1 MKRHLLILIMIM
13 LVSLSSAASEK
24 NPDQQVG
31 YNFGDMTL
39 SQVVDPSG
47 SAVNVNIKDN
57 SFQPPVLN
65 VPVGATV
72 EWHNQ
77 DSVQHTVTSD
87 IQGLFESSVLMP
99 GEKFAFKFNTLGS
112 FGYHCSIHPGMQ
124 GAITVKGTATPQGS
138 SSLATTMTGSSSFLP
153 ESNLGSEKAG
163 SKGAVSA
170 SWSENPL
177 SFSGQTM
184 SGGMQS
190 ERQGATGGSSLQ
202 PKFNLAIDQSAGQSL
217 GQVSGQISSQVSSQS
232 PGQASSQ
239 IALQKFSQYYHTTSE
254 APEDQLTAPTKIN
267 LNGEEP
273 AMLYFGSTQKAV
285 PYAQYQTYALSTGT
299 NSLWISGATS
309 WTQYAMVPL
318 GSMLNMITM
327 SPAGGYG
334 YLYEIYPDGS
344 LDKNSFYLDPYNQI
358 GFYADELGQHQLFFN
373 IAGQPSNVIVID
385 VVPYQP
391 PAQPVY
397 NFAAIT
403 ISSAWLRGY
412 NVYVD
417 GSYQAT
423 EGMTGDPHGT
433 VTINV
438 PGNQYHN
445 IAIDG
450 SGLTF
455 SDYKYFKAGYA
466 YQLNV

>member
-1 MKRHLLILIMIM
+1 
-13 LVSLSSAASEK
+13 
-24 NPDQQVG
+24 
-31 YNFGDMTL
+31 
-39 SQVVDPSG
+39 
-47 SAVNVNIKDN
+47 
-57 SFQPPVLN
+57 
-65 VPVGATV
+65 
-72 EWHNQ
+72 
-77 DSVQHTVTSD
+77 
-87 IQGLFESSVLMP
+87 
-99 GEKFAFKFNTLGS
+99 
-112 FGYHCSIHPGMQ
+112 
-124 GAITVKGTATPQGS
+124 
-138 SSLATTMTGSSSFLP
+138 
-153 ESNLGSEKAG
+153 
-163 SKGAVSA
+163 
-170 SWSENPL
+170 
-177 SFSGQTM
+177 
-184 SGGMQS
+184 
-190 ERQGATGGSSLQ
+190 
-202 PKFNLAIDQSAGQSL
+202 
-217 GQVSGQISSQVSSQS
+217 
-232 PGQASSQ
+232 
-239 IALQKFSQYYHTTSE
+239 
-254 APEDQLTAPTKIN
+254 
-267 LNGEEP
+267 
-273 AMLYFGSTQKAV
+273 MLYFGSTQKAV

-318 GSMLNMITM
+318 GSMLNMVTM

-344 LDKNSFYLDPYNQI
+344 LDMNSYYFYPYNQI
-358 GFYADELGQHQLFFN
+358 GFYADEVGQHQLFFN

-423 EGMTGDPHGT
+423 EGMTGDPDGT

-450 SGLTF
+450 SGFTF